1 MYPSNRQNTS
11 RESGK
16 NEVIFPGQEICRKNF
31 LFEIESALLPGYITV
46 SGRQKGRCFFL
57 CAAELFPVGIVF
69 IRKTTDH
76 HWENI
81 MSKHIRTISVFL
93 LAAFLAV
100 PVFSAFEETEEL
112 RLIAN
117 LTTSMFSK
125 MHYVKR
131 DISPENS
138 SKLFD
143 SYIKA
148 LDPMKIFFTKEQI
161 NLWRLHER
169 RLLPGLAATGDVSI
183 AFGIF
188 NEYLKILNEY
198 EEFVK
203 KQNFTEADFKTN
215 ESFDFDRSK
224 AEWPANK
231 AVRNEL
237 WRKKLKSDILAFM
250 LQDKIK
256 AEEAEKDAKEGKKG
270 KVPPVTSKPPAER
283 VKKRIEQFVQFN
295 QKLEPIEALEI
306 YLNSLARLY
315 DPHTNYMAPRSE
327 EDFNIGMQLSL
338 VGIGALLTSEDGYT
352 KIVQIIPGGPADKDK
367 RLKADDRIIAVAQEN
382 GEPVDVVD
390 MPLTKVVS
398 LIRGEEGTKV
408 TLTILEGIKGAKAVP
423 VNIVLTRT
431 KVELKE
437 SEAKGELHTIKGPDG
452 KLLRI
457 GVITLPSF
465 YIDFKAAGS
474 GDRNYK
480 SSTRDVKNL
489 IEGFKKQGKLD
500 GLIVDLRTNGGGS
513 LQEAVSLTGLFI
525 KTGPVVQLRDAAGR
539 VEVYKDEDP
548 EVTYDGPLIVMTNR
562 LSASASEIFAGAIKD
577 YKRGILVGDQKT
589 HGKGSVQ
596 TVADLGHYLPYLGYN
611 FPAGSI
617 KLTNAK
623 FYRISG
629 ASTQK
634 KGVTPDIAFPTFT
647 DTMETGE
654 DKLEN
659 AMEWDSIKAVRHPV
673 YDAELGTTVRN
684 LKTKSD
690 ARVNASK
697 EFSALKRDIAYL
709 MKNKDK
715 KTISLNFDQRWK
727 EYQREKDIY
736 EEQSKLLH
744 LDSRTDDKKNRKKDL
759 YLDETLNIMRDYI
772 AEKTPTAKTLLAGG
786 KK

>member
-1 MYPSNRQNTS
+1 
-11 RESGK
+11 
-16 NEVIFPGQEICRKNF
+16 
-31 LFEIESALLPGYITV
+31 
-46 SGRQKGRCFFL
+46 
-57 CAAELFPVGIVF
+57 
-69 IRKTTDH
+69 
-76 HWENI
+76 
-81 MSKHIRTISVFL
+81 MSKYLKKLSLIL
-93 LAAFLAV
+93 LTVLVSAPA
-100 PVFSAFEETEEL
+100 FSAFEETEEL

-131 DISPENS
+131 EISPENS

-143 SYIKA
+143 SYIKS
-148 LDPMKIFFTKEQI
+148 LDPMRIFFTKEQI

-188 NEYLKILNEY
+188 NEYLKILGEY

-203 KQNFTEADFKTN
+203 KQNFSEADFKAN
-215 ESFDFDRSK
+215 ETFDFDRTK
-224 AEWPANK
+224 AEWPADK
-231 AVRNEL
+231 AARNEL

-256 AEEAEKDAKEGKKG
+256 AEEAAKEAKEGKAK
-270 KVPPVTSKPPAER
+270 KEPVIATKPPAER

-327 EDFNIGMQLSL
+327 EDFNIGMRLSL
-338 VGIGALLTSEDGYT
+338 VGIGALLTNEDGYT

-437 SEAKGELHTIKGPDG
+437 SEAKGELHTVKGPNG
-452 KLLRI
+452 KDLRI

-465 YIDFKAAGS
+465 YLDFKAAGS

-480 SSTRDVKNL
+480 SSTRDVKKL
-489 IEGFKKQGKLD
+489 IEGFKKQGSLD

-548 EVTYDGPLIVMTNR
+548 EIAYNGPLIVMTNR

-623 FYRISG
+623 FYRVNG
-629 ASTQK
+629 ASTQM
-634 KGVTPDIAFPTFT
+634 KGVSPDIAFPTFT

-659 AMEWDSIKAVRHPV
+659 AMEWDSITPAKHPLCDPTLSVTAAHLKA
-673 YDAELGTTVRN
+673 
-684 LKTKSD
+684 KSD

-697 EFSALKRDIAYL
+697 DFSALKRDIAYL

-727 EYQREKDIY
+727 EYLREKDIY

-744 LDSRTDDKKNRKKDL
+744 LESRTEDQKNRKKDL
-759 YLDETLNIMRDYI
+759 YLDETLNIMCDYI
-772 AEKTPTAKTLLAGG
+772 TEKTSPQKPVLAGG

>member
-1 MYPSNRQNTS
+1 MFHQI
-11 RESGK
+11 K
-16 NEVIFPGQEICRKNF
+16 KIC
-31 LFEIESALLPGYITV
+31 
-46 SGRQKGRCFFL
+46 
-57 CAAELFPVGIVF
+57 VF
-69 IRKTTDH
+69 
-76 HWENI
+76 
-81 MSKHIRTISVFL
+81 V
-93 LAAFLAV
+93 LAAVLAV
-100 PVFSAFEETEEL
+100 PAFSAFEETEEL

-161 NLWRLHER
+161 TLWRMHER

-188 NEYLKILNEY
+188 NEYLKILGEY
-198 EEFVK
+198 EDFVK
-203 KQNFTEADFKTN
+203 KQNFTEADFQTN
-215 ESFDFDRSK
+215 ETFDFDRSK
-224 AEWPANK
+224 AEWPADK
-231 AVRNEL
+231 AERNEL

-256 AEEAEKDAKEGKKG
+256 AEEAKKDAKSGKDVKT
-270 KVPPVTSKPPAER
+270 KATPAVAAKPPAER

-338 VGIGALLTSEDGYT
+338 VGIGALLTNEDGYT

-437 SEAKGELHTIKGPDG
+437 SEAKGELHKIKGPDG
-452 KLLRI
+452 RTLHV

-465 YIDFKAAGS
+465 YIDFKAASTGN
-474 GDRNYK
+474 RNYK

-489 IEGFKKQGKLD
+489 IEGFKKQGPLD
-500 GLIVDLRTNGGGS
+500 GLVVDLRTNGGGS

-539 VEVYKDEDP
+539 VEVYKDDDP
-548 EVTYDGPLIVMTNR
+548 EITYDGPLIVMTNR

-629 ASTQK
+629 ASTQM
-634 KGVTPDIAFPTFT
+634 KGVSPDIAFPTFT

-659 AMEWDSIKAVRHPV
+659 AMEWDSIAPLRHPV
-673 YDAELGTTVRN
+673 FDASLAATVGK
-684 LKTKSD
+684 LKKKSD
-690 ARVNASK
+690 ARVDASR

-709 MKNKDK
+709 MKNKNK
-715 KTISLNFDQRWK
+715 KMISLNFDQRWK

-744 LDSRTDDKKNRKKDL
+744 LDSRTDDNKNRKKDL
-759 YLDETLNIMRDYI
+759 YLEETLNIMRDYI
-772 AEKTPTAKTLLAGG
+772 AEKNAPAKPLLAGG

>member
-1 MYPSNRQNTS
+1 
-11 RESGK
+11 
-16 NEVIFPGQEICRKNF
+16 
-31 LFEIESALLPGYITV
+31 
-46 SGRQKGRCFFL
+46 
-57 CAAELFPVGIVF
+57 
-69 IRKTTDH
+69 
-76 HWENI
+76 
-81 MSKHIRTISVFL
+81 MSKYTGKLCMLV

-100 PVFSAFEETEEL
+100 PALSAFEETEEI

-117 LTTSMFSK
+117 LTASMFSK

-143 SYIKA
+143 AYIKA
-148 LDPMKIFFTKEQI
+148 LDPLRIFFTSEQI
-161 NLWRLHER
+161 ALWRIHER
-169 RLLPGLAATGDVSI
+169 RLLPGLAANGDVSI

-188 NEYLKILNEY
+188 NEYLKILTEY
-198 EEFVK
+198 EKFVK
-203 KQNFTEADFKTN
+203 EQKFTDADFKTN
-215 ESFDFDRSK
+215 ETFDFDRTK
-224 AEWPANK
+224 AEWPATK
-231 AVRNEL
+231 EARNEL

-256 AEEAEKDAKEGKKG
+256 TEDLKKDAKDGKEK
-270 KVPPVTSKPPAER
+270 KKPAVSTKSPAER

-295 QKLEPIEALEI
+295 KKMEPIEALEI
-306 YLNSLARLY
+306 YLNSLAHLY
-315 DPHTNYMAPRSE
+315 DPHTSYMAPRSE

-398 LIRGEEGTKV
+398 LIRGEEGSKV
-408 TLTILEGIKGAKAVP
+408 TLTVLEGIKGAKAVP

-437 SEAKGELHTIKGPDG
+437 SEAKGELHKVKGPNGGD
-452 KLLRI
+452 LNV

-474 GDRNYK
+474 GDKNYK

-489 IEGFKKQGKLD
+489 IEGFKKKGKLD
-500 GLIVDLRTNGGGS
+500 GLVIDLRTNGGGS

-525 KTGPVVQLRDAAGR
+525 KTGPVVQLRDAGGR
-539 VEVYKDEDP
+539 IDVYKDEDP
-548 EVTYDGPLIVMTNR
+548 GIAYDGPLIVMTNR

-629 ASTQK
+629 ASTQM
-634 KGVTPDIAFPTFT
+634 KGVLPDIAFPTFT

-659 AMEWDSIKAVRHPV
+659 AMKWDSIKPLQHQICDKALPEV
-673 YDAELGTTVRN
+673 AKEL
-684 LKTKSD
+684 KAKSD
-690 ARVNASK
+690 ARINASK
-697 EFSALKRDIAYL
+697 EFTALKRDIAYL
-709 MKNKDK
+709 MKNKNK

-727 EYQREKDIY
+727 EYLREKDIY

-744 LDSRTDDKKNRKKDL
+744 LDTLTEDKKNRKKDL

-772 AEKTPTAKTLLAGG
+772 TVKTAPGKTLLAD
-786 KK
+786 KKK

>member
-1 MYPSNRQNTS
+1 MLRPAKS
-11 RESGK
+11 
-16 NEVIFPGQEICRKNF
+16 F
-31 LFEIESALLPGYITV
+31 
-46 SGRQKGRCFFL
+46 
-57 CAAELFPVGIVF
+57 CAILA
-69 IRKTTDH
+69 
-76 HWENI
+76 
-81 MSKHIRTISVFL
+81 
-93 LAAFLAV
+93 AAFLAA
-100 PVFSAFEETEEL
+100 PAWAAFEQTEEL

-125 MHYVKR
+125 MHYLKR

-138 SKLFD
+138 RKLFD
-143 SYIKA
+143 AYIKA
-148 LDPMKIFFTKEQI
+148 LDPMRIFFTRDQI
-161 NLWRLHER
+161 ALWRIHER
-169 RLLPGLAATGDVSI
+169 RMLPGLAASGDLSI

-188 NEYLKILNEY
+188 NEYLKILTEY

-203 KQNFTEADFKTN
+203 KQKFTEADFKTN
-215 ESFDFDRSK
+215 ETFDFDRSK
-224 AEWPANK
+224 AEWPASR
-231 AVRNEL
+231 AERNQL

-256 AEEAEKDAKEGKKG
+256 AEEAKRNAAKNTGGDSRTKQ
-270 KVPPVTSKPPAER
+270 PPVAVKSPEER
-283 VKKRIEQFVQFN
+283 VRKRIEQFVQFN

-306 YLNSLARLY
+306 YLNSLAHLY
-315 DPHTNYMAPRSE
+315 DPHTSYMAPRSE
-327 EDFNIGMQLSL
+327 EEFNIGMQLSL
-338 VGIGALLTSEDGYT
+338 VGIGAVLTSEDGYT

-367 RLKADDRIIAVAQEN
+367 RLKADDRIIAVAQDD

-390 MPLTKVVS
+390 MPLSKVVS

-408 TLTILEGIKGAKAVP
+408 TLTILEGLKGAKAVP
-423 VNIVLTRT
+423 VNIELTRT

-437 SEAKGELHTIKGPDG
+437 SEAKGEVHTVKGPDG
-452 KLLRI
+452 KMLRV

-489 IEGFKKQGKLD
+489 IESFKKQGKLD
-500 GLIVDLRTNGGGS
+500 GLIIDLRTNGGGS

-525 KTGPVVQLRDAAGR
+525 KTGPVVQLRDASGR
-539 VEVYKDEDP
+539 IEVYKDEDP
-548 EVTYDGPLIVMTNR
+548 ELVYDGPLIVMTNR

-623 FYRISG
+623 FYRING
-629 ASTQK
+629 ASTQL
-634 KGVTPDIAFPTFT
+634 KGVSPDIAFPTFT

-659 AMEWDSIKAVRHPV
+659 AMKWDSIAPVRHPV
-673 YDAELGTTVRN
+673 CDAALSGIARD
-684 LKTKSD
+684 LKAKSD

-709 MKNKDK
+709 MKNKNK

-744 LDSRTDDKKNRKKDL
+744 LDSRTDEKKNKKKDL

-772 AEKTPTAKTLLAGG
+772 AEKTTPANQLLAGG